1 MTKWPK
7 LLIIL
12 SFRQV
17 VNRPRKTWVYWT
29 NSCWCSHFYLI
40 QSNTLKSNVLGN
52 YFCLRV
58 IRLLFFTYPS
68 STNKSNFAE
77 SISTSV
83 LFFCFLFFVFVVVVV
98 FRPTLVWKLAAT
110 DSYDLLFIFFPFLI
124 SLSVARDTIVWV
136 VKLQF
141 LLASKVSFVFSFAK
155 TTLSLCSNGI
165 CDACLQQSWP
175 LAVAERFWLSCEV

>member
-29 NSCWCSHFYLI
+29 NSCCCLHFYLI

-83 LFFCFLFFVFVVVVV
+83 LLFFVFLFFFCLF

-110 DSYDLLFIFFPFLI
+110 DSYDLLFILFLFLFPYQL
-124 SLSVARDTIVWV
+124 LVWV

-175 LAVAERFWLSCEV
+175 LAAAERFWLSCEV